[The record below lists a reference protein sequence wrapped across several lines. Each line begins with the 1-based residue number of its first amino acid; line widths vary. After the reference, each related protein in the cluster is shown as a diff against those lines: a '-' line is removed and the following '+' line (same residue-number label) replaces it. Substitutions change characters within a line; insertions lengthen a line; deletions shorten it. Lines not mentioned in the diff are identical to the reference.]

1 MNQIGPK
8 GGVRCSCFVHTTDV
22 CIIRS
27 PPIIITGCSAPE
39 ISTDRLGQVFLRA
52 PWVRFVGSCKCSSP
66 RGDTAAPVHHRCPR
80 RCRQLPR
87 GRTEACQQAP
97 EEEQCATSILIGG
110 GGLEPPIAANTP
122 LYVCSVIIQFLIYY
136 YFPAISSTTTSTST
150 FPMWLECSMIE
161 LALRLYVIYNG

>member
-1 MNQIGPK
+1 VCWWGW
-8 GGVRCSCFVHTTDV
+8 GGVWGGGGGYTHDIRCSCFVHTTDV

-52 PWVRFVGSCKCSSP
+52 PWVRFVGSCKCSGP
-66 RGDTAAPVHHRCPR
+66 RGDTAAPVHRRCPR

-97 EEEQCATSILIGG
+97 EEEQCATSILIGEG
-110 GGLEPPIAANTP
+110 GSSPLLPPTHHCM
-122 LYVCSVIIQFLIYY
+122 YVV
-136 YFPAISSTTTSTST
+136 
-150 FPMWLECSMIE
+150 
-161 LALRLYVIYNG
+161 